1 MNKSNLCRQGLLVSL
16 CGFLSTAVLAEP
28 ITFDIDSRHTFPS
41 FAADHQ
47 SGFSIWRGKIRE
59 TSGTI
64 VLDREAE
71 TGTVNVTM
79 NMDTIDFGMDAM
91 SDHARAPDILDVAQ
105 FPTATYTGTLT
116 GFQDGN
122 PTTVTGNLTMH
133 GVTQPLN
140 LEISRLQCRD
150 REMREACGAE
160 ILGSLDR
167 SDYGVDF
174 GLGRHLMWVELQIQ
188 LEAIERE

>member
-1 MNKSNLCRQGLLVSL
+1 MNISNWCKRGLLVSL
-16 CGFLSTAVLAEP
+16 CGLCSTAVLADP
-28 ITFDIDSRHTFPS
+28 ITYDIDSRHTFPA

-47 SGFSIWRGKIRE
+47 SGFSIWRGKLSE

-71 TGTVNVTM
+71 TGTVDVTM
-79 NMDTIDFGMDAM
+79 NMDTIDFGLQAM
-91 SDHARAPDILDVAQ
+91 NDHARAPDILDVAQ

-116 GFQDGN
+116 DFEDGN
-122 PTTVTGNLTMH
+122 PTAVTGSLTMH

-140 LEISRLQCRD
+140 LEISHLQCRD
-150 REMREACGAE
+150 RDMREACGAE
-160 ILGSLDR
+160 VLGSLDR

>member
-1 MNKSNLCRQGLLVSL
+1 MNISNLCRRGLLVSL
-16 CGFLSTAVLAEP
+16 CGFFSTAAIADP
-28 ITFDIDSRHTFPS
+28 ITFDIDSRHTFPA

-47 SGFSIWRGKIRE
+47 SGFSIWRGKIGE

-64 VLDREAE
+64 VLDREAN

-79 NMDTIDFGMDAM
+79 NMDTIDFGLDAM

-105 FPTATYTGTLT
+105 FPTATYEGTLT

-122 PTTVTGNLTMH
+122 PTAVTGNLTMH

-140 LEISRLQCRD
+140 LEISHLQCRERD
-150 REMREACGAE
+150 MREACGAE

-188 LEAIERE
+188 LEAVERE

>member
-1 MNKSNLCRQGLLVSL
+1 MNISNLCKRGLLVSL
-16 CGFLSTAVLAEP
+16 CGFFSTALIAEP
-28 ITFDIDSRHTFPS
+28 ITFDVDSRHTYPS
-41 FAADHQ
+41 FSADHN
-47 SGFSIWRGKIRE
+47 SGFSIWRGKIQE

-79 NMDTIDFGMDAM
+79 NMDTIDFGIEAM
-91 SDHARAPDILDVAQ
+91 NDHARAPDILDAAQ

-116 GFQDGN
+116 DFQNGN
-122 PTTVTGNLTMH
+122 PTAVTGNLTMH

-140 LEISRLQCRD
+140 LEIAQMRCRVTD
-150 REMREACGAE
+150 MRESCGAE
-160 ILGSLDR
+160 VLASLDR

>member
-1 MNKSNLCRQGLLVSL
+1 MNKSNLCRRGLLVSL
-16 CGFLSTAVLAEP
+16 CGFLSTAVIADP